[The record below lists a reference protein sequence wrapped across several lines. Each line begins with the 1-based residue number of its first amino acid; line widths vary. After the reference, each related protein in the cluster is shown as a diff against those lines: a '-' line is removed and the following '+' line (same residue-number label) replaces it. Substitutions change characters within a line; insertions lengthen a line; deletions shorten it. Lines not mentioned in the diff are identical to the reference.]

1 MLGGNTHTIDAVTDI
16 QIYKADIDTH
26 RLSVQR
32 KDCGTKSIYTKNISQ
47 SIMWDHFDVS
57 PESR

>member
-1 MLGGNTHTIDAVTDI
+1 MLGGNTHTIDGVTDI
-16 QIYKADIDTH
+16 QIYKAHIDTH

-47 SIMWDHFDVS
+47 SIM
-57 PESR
+57 